1 MLQPKPHLPTSLHVF
16 TAHIPCPFFPNGV
29 SPQELRTLLE
39 GYGPLD
45 DSEGL
50 GVEAPATKGFV
61 RVRFIHV
68 ESAQRAKEA
77 LIGAEG
83 EGREEAGGEGR
94 EGGVTVGGRRVNR
107 VQYSVMWSEE
117 EEVRG
122 EEGGNAG
129 HGAAIISGG
138 WRVPYFSPSLLAF
151 LPPPHSLLLAPSP
164 LRSYSS
170 SCSGTKSHIP
180 SPSTLSKRPLWR
192 LRCRG

>member
-1 MLQPKPHLPTSLHVF
+1 M
-16 TAHIPCPFFPNGV
+16 
-29 SPQELRTLLE
+29 E

-129 HGAAIISGG
+129 HGAAVLSGG
-138 WRVPYFSPSLLAF
+138 WRVP
-151 LPPPHSLLLAPSP
+151 
-164 LRSYSS
+164 
-170 SCSGTKSHIP
+170 
-180 SPSTLSKRPLWR
+180 
-192 LRCRG
+192 